1 MSKLN
6 LEQVDPKI
14 RKIFEGFDDAQD
26 GPRFGRQPREIG
38 TLKDEYRPRVGRDS
52 HIAMIKAHMRDMT
65 DEEWAEMAH
74 EMRRGVVRL
83 CNDAVLEAL
92 LRLWVAQD
100 QAQGLPASPSQSG
113 PKASVKRPMTAS
125 EVRSRQLEDVRKVH
139 KLLSAS

>member
-26 GPRFGRQPREIG
+26 GPRFCRQPREIG
-38 TLKDEYRPRVGRDS
+38 EALDDYRPSKKKSIDLIRF
-52 HIAMIKAHMRDMT
+52 HMRNLT

-74 EMRRGVVRL
+74 EMRRGKVVRL

-92 LRLWVAQD
+92 LRLWVE
-100 QAQGLPASPSQSG
+100 
-113 PKASVKRPMTAS
+113 T
-125 EVRSRQLEDVRKVH
+125 
-139 KLLSAS
+139 